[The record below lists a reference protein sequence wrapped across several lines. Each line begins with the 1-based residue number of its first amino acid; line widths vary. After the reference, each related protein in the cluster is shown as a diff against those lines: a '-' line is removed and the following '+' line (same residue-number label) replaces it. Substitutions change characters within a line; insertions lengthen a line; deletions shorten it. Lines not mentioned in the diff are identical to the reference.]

1 DFTMTAAIGT
11 LLYED
16 LTMTN
21 LAGTIIIRDKTID
34 MNNMVMHL
42 LDGSMTM
49 SGNYATSNPK
59 KPDINFNINVADF
72 NIQKTA
78 AAFPTVAKM
87 APIAK
92 NCSGSFSS
100 KLDVKGNL
108 DEHMNP

>member
-1 DFTMTAAIGT
+1 
-11 LLYED
+11 
-16 LTMTN
+16 
-21 LAGTIIIRDKTID
+21 
-34 MNNMVMHL
+34 
-42 LDGSMTM
+42 SMTM

-108 DEHMNP
+108 DEHMNPLIPSLNGAGTLNTSQITVQGFPAVQKISEALKMEKLKKLDIPK